1 MRGLEIK
8 GTGEKRNQWE
18 LILFFFFFSLGRT
31 RYIGKFTVYK
41 TYMVKI

>member
-18 LILFFFFFSLGRT
+18 LILFFFFSLGRT

>member
-18 LILFFFFFSLGRT
+18 LILFFFGEDTIYREI
-31 RYIGKFTVYK
+31 YCV
-41 TYMVKI
+41 

>member
-18 LILFFFFFSLGRT
+18 LILFFSLGRT

>member
-18 LILFFFFFSLGRT
+18 LILFFFFFFGEDTIYREI
-31 RYIGKFTVYK
+31 YCV
-41 TYMVKI
+41 